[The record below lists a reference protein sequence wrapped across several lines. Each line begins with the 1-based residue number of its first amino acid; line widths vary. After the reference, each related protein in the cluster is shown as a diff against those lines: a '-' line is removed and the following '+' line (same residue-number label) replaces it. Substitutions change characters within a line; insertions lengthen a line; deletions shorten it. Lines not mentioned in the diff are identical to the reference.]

1 MYTVQ
6 SHHPGEYADQQHVF
20 GLNIDDHFAI
30 FHMHPA
36 RNKESRVQSPNY
48 WVGYG
53 HFPHSVQDKNV
64 NLSIYNLPG
73 RKGIMEADL
82 LDYTR
87 AFFPIPLFDTAFI
100 EENYAF
106 GKKGDTYCV
115 FIGSDHFSF
124 KDDALDDIVLPGKQ
138 SFWISEVSSASEDG
152 SFEEFIV
159 RIRNNKVRFHRKK
172 LELAY
177 RSNDRNYELKFG
189 KDFMIDK
196 EVIDTD
202 YSRYDAPYVQG
213 EKKDKTITI
222 SYREKSLFLDFENLI
237 RKF

>member
-1 MYTVQ
+1 
-6 SHHPGEYADQQHVF
+6 
-20 GLNIDDHFAI
+20 
-30 FHMHPA
+30 
-36 RNKESRVQSPNY
+36 
-48 WVGYG
+48 
-53 HFPHSVQDKNV
+53 
-64 NLSIYNLPG
+64 
-73 RKGIMEADL
+73 MEADL

-87 AFFPIPLFDTAFI
+87 AFFPIPMFDTAFI

-124 KDDALDDIVLPGKQ
+124 KDELLDDIVLPGKQ

-152 SFEEFIV
+152 SFEKFIA
-159 RIRNNKVRFHRKK
+159 RIRNNELSFHRKK

-177 RSNDRNYELKFG
+177 RSNGREYELKFG
-189 KDFMIDK
+189 KDFKIDT

-202 YSRYDAPYVQG
+202 YSRYDAPYVKG